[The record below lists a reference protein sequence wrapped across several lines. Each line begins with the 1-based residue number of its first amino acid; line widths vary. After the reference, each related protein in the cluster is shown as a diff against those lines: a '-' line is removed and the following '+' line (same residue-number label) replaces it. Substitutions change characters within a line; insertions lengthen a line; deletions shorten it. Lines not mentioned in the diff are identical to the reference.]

1 MSLEAGHSLTKPL
14 SLRLTNKGY
23 TELQMFESSTN
34 HGMRPCVFQ
43 RGVTREEIYAT
54 QSHGLVNSD
63 GWQQQLQRP
72 ECVHKMNSIHTSTD
86 KHLYSEEAP
95 RISASPSM
103 ALSIPFRIGCARDSE
118 KPREIAF

>member
-43 RGVTREEIYAT
+43 RGVTRARRFMLRN
-54 QSHGLVNSD
+54 QGLVDSD
-63 GWQQQLQRP
+63 GWQQQLRRP
-72 ECVHKMNSIHTSTD
+72 TR
-86 KHLYSEEAP
+86 A
-95 RISASPSM
+95 
-103 ALSIPFRIGCARDSE
+103 
-118 KPREIAF
+118 